1 MSAIGALADIAQFRR
16 CYFAVSSLFSPL
28 LFCCYFEKNCAIAT
42 AYPKHLGPHNERPT
56 WLTNAHRDLDAAV
69 AAAYC
74 WPADI
79 SEGHAVARLLPL
91 HLVPPAPV

>member
-42 AYPKHLGPHNERPT
+42 AYPKRLGPHNERPA
-56 WLTNAHRDLDAAV
+56 WLGNAHRDLDAA
-69 AAAYC
+69 AYG

-79 SEGHAVARLLPL
+79 SEEEALSRLLAL
-91 HLVPPAPV
+91 NLERAAQGR